1 MTARGIEAI
10 KLNMQTKSKKL
21 SANINLETE
30 CNRIE
35 ILNDKET
42 ITTMTPIERYRLEW
56 QELLKILDEQPERIR
71 EYGFEG
77 HLKTSKFRSIYWSLM
92 LRVLNEDYR
101 NWKSQRSQQRQR
113 YKRLKRDF
121 VKNPHELADLNTNDN
136 PLSQSSQSIWNQ
148 YFSNQELFAIIGQ
161 DVVRTFPGVD
171 FFRKSPIQSAMCNI
185 LFYYAREHPYMSYR
199 QGMHEI
205 LAPVIFVMYGDHQSL
220 LHFKEITDTEVIDT
234 TLANVLDPDYLEA
247 DCYFIFSRVM
257 ASVESYYRV
266 NNVLPSEWNFKTN
279 GLMTNNNV
287 VETNDESTEL
297 GVIAQLNSIRD
308 KILAKEDLHLHNY
321 LLKLDIPL
329 HIFGIRWLR
338 LLFGREFTLLDLLAL
353 WDAIFADSDRFDLP
367 NYIVVAMLIRI
378 RDKCKYQMDILLS
391 DYTTCLTYLM
401 RYPSNVDV
409 SLILRH
415 ALHMQ
420 MPKKYDR
427 PTNAFVYFTM
437 PSIRHNVA
445 MNKMSA
451 GLSQQSKKGDR
462 SPHGTQ
468 GTKPMSCC
476 DTMLDIEKEVKLLQ
490 VRNAAD
496 AALLARL
503 KPTTNEESHVIME
516 GYARNNP
523 DLERLEL
530 KNAQTVITVARN
542 KLQNYLHTIR
552 RHITIPNSIEV
563 MNALD
568 GIEELCQYL
577 DVKFMFP
584 LHSCSAAPIDQ
595 ALEANEQQQ
604 QQQQQ
609 REEKRKTNKPLLL
622 LQDDDCG
629 VVKLSSEKVN
639 QITGASAQTI
649 YEKPDNGFML
659 HSSRILGNLK
669 EIELLTIARSEH
681 MRDSVN
687 ETNNGLPTMDP
698 LTLKD

>member
-10 KLNMQTKSKKL
+10 KLNTQTKVSKL
-21 SANINLETE
+21 SPDVKVKTQ
-30 CNRIE
+30 CNTI
-35 ILNDKET
+35 DKET
-42 ITTMTPIERYRLEW
+42 KTTMTPIERYRFEW
-56 QELLKILDEQPERIR
+56 QELLKILDEQPGRIR

-77 HLKTSKFRSIYWSLM
+77 HLKTSKFRSIYWSVM

-101 NWKSQRSQQRQR
+101 NWKLQRAQQRQR
-113 YKRLKRDF
+113 YKRLKKDF
-121 VKNPHELADLNTNDN
+121 VKNPHELGDLNTNDN

-148 YFSNQELFAIIGQ
+148 YFNNQELFATIGQ

-171 FFRKSPIQSAMCNI
+171 FFRKSPIQNAMCNI

-220 LHFKEITDTEVIDT
+220 LHFKEITDAEVIDT
-234 TLANVLDPDYLEA
+234 ILANVLDPDFLEA

-257 ASVESYYRV
+257 ASIESYYRV
-266 NNVLPSEWNFKTN
+266 NNVLSSEWNLKTN
-279 GLMTNNNV
+279 GLMTNNNA
-287 VETNDESTEL
+287 ESADESTES
-297 GVIAQLNSIRD
+297 GVIAHLNSIRD

-378 RDKCKYQMDILLS
+378 RDKLLLS

-409 SLILRH
+409 GLILRH

-427 PTNAFVYFTM
+427 PANAFVYFTM
-437 PSIRHNVA
+437 PSRRQGMHSAA
-445 MNKMSA
+445 MTKIS
-451 GLSQQSKKGDR
+451 GPSQHKKGDR
-462 SPHGTQ
+462 DQNAHS
-468 GTKPMSCC
+468 KSVSK
-476 DTMLDIEKEVKLLQ
+476 DTLLDLEKEVTLLQ

-496 AALLARL
+496 AAVLARL
-503 KPTTNEESHVIME
+503 KPAANEESHVIMD
-516 GYARNNP
+516 GYAKNNP

-542 KLQNYLHTIR
+542 KLQTYLHTIR
-552 RHITIPNSIEV
+552 RFINKPNSTEV

-584 LHSCSAAPIDQ
+584 LHSCSAPIDQ

-604 QQQQQ
+604 
-609 REEKRKTNKPLLL
+609 REEKRKTNKPPLVYARC
-622 LQDDDCG
+622 DH
-629 VVKLSSEKVN
+629 STETAN
-639 QITGASAQTI
+639 QIVGASALAI

-659 HSSRILGNLK
+659 QSSRILGHLK
-669 EIELLTIARSEH
+669 EIELLTIASSEKT
-681 MRDSVN
+681 RDPVN
-687 ETNNGLPTMDP
+687 EINNGLPAMDP
-698 LTLKD
+698 LNLKD